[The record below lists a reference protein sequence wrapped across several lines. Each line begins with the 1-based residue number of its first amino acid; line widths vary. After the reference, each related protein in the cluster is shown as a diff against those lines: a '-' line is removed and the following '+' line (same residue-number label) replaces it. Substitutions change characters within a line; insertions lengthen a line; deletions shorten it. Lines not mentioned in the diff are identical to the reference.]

1 MDRRDFIK
9 KTAVAAATAAIATP
23 AMAMLKKAES
33 AGLVD
38 GEAEPVQESSL
49 HNGQAPKVLL
59 VNGSPR
65 RDGNT
70 FCCLQEIEKQL
81 QKHGMLTE
89 IVQIGAKPIR
99 MCINCGACKRND
111 GAGCTFRDD
120 LCAVITEKMKE
131 CDALIVGSP
140 VYYGQ
145 PNGGIL
151 SLMQRLFY
159 SAGHLVQNKPAAA
172 VAVCRRGGAT
182 ATLQTMNMMFEMM
195 NMPVV
200 TSQYWNIAYGAGK
213 GEVKL
218 DTEGMQTMRTL
229 ATNMAWLLGKIHA
242 GGNTAPERDEK
253 HVFMNFIR

>member
-9 KTAVAAATAAIATP
+9 KTAAAAATVAIATP
-23 AMAMLKKAES
+23 VTAMLKKAES
-33 AGLVD
+33 TGLVD
-38 GEAEPVQESSL
+38 EEAEPAQMSRPD
-49 HNGQAPKVLL
+49 GKPQKVLL

-81 QKHGMLTE
+81 QKHGVLTE
-89 IVQIGAKPIR
+89 IVQIGPKPVN
-99 MCINCGACKRND
+99 MCINCGGCKQNGGD
-111 GAGCTFRDD
+111 GCVFTDD
-120 LCAVITEKMKE
+120 VCADITEKMKAS
-131 CDALIVGSP
+131 DALIVGTP

-200 TSQYWNIAYGAGK
+200 SSQ
-213 GEVKL
+213 
-218 DTEGMQTMRTL
+218 
-229 ATNMAWLLGKIHA
+229 
-242 GGNTAPERDEK
+242 
-253 HVFMNFIR
+253 

>member
-9 KTAVAAATAAIATP
+9 KSAVAAAATAIVAP
-23 AMAMLKKAES
+23 VKAMLTKAEQT
-33 AGLVD
+33 GLASE
-38 GEAEPVQESSL
+38 EAEPEKMSRPD
-49 HNGQAPKVLL
+49 GQAPKVLL

-65 RDGNT
+65 SYGNT

-81 QKHGMLTE
+81 QKHGLQTE
-89 IVQIGAKPIR
+89 IVQIGHKPIR
-99 MCINCGACKRND
+99 MCINCGACKQD
-111 GAGCTFRDD
+111 GANGCTFKDD
-120 LCAVITEKMKE
+120 PCAAITEKMKE
-131 CDALIVGSP
+131 SDALIVGSP

-145 PNGGIL
+145 PNGGIR

-159 SAGHLVQNKPAAA
+159 SAGHFVQNKPAAA
-172 VAVCRRGGAT
+172 IAVCRRGGAT

-229 ATNMAWLLGKIHA
+229 ATNMAWLLQKIHA
-242 GGNTAPERDEK
+242 DGNTAPKRDEK